1 VILDSLKVPAA
12 AFEEEDGDDLEDGGG
27 MDWEELGDDEGI
39 IDMAEMATA
48 ADDADPDWMPLSL
61 KEKVV
66 QRKLGE

>member
-1 VILDSLKVPAA
+1 VLLDSLKVPAA

-27 MDWEELGDDEGI
+27 MDWEEIGDDDSV

-48 ADDADPDWMPLSL
+48 EDDGDPDCMPQSL